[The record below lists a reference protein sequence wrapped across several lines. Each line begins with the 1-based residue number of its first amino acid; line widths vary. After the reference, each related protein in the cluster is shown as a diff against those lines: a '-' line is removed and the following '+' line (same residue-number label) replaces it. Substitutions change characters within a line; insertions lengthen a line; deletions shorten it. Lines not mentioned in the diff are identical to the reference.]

1 MCKGEWLLR
10 HYNEFKSRAEILT
23 ARLGQLKTNQEKER
37 VKNEWI
43 ISASLGKPQMEDYI
57 KGQGF
62 NSRTESIALNCESV
76 VSNELYNEKEA
87 IIHEIADLEY
97 CTRLCDSIL
106 LGLNE
111 SERWITITRFIEGKT
126 LDAMVESQPQGLCI
140 YSRQTM
146 GKRCKMIINRIDYM
160 LYGVDLPVSL
170 YNEKNQK
177 NEHRRE

>member
-43 ISASLGKPQMEDYI
+43 VSASLGKPPMEEYI
-57 KGQGF
+57 KGQGY

-76 VSNELYNEKEA
+76 VNNVLSNEKEA
-87 IIHEIADLEY
+87 IIREITDLEY
-97 CTRLCDSIL
+97 CTHLCDSIL

-111 SERWITITRFIEGKT
+111 SERWIVTTRFIEGKT
-126 LDAMVESQPQGLCI
+126 LDAMVESQPQGLYI

-146 GKRCKMIINRIDYM
+146 GKRCKMIIKKIDYM
-160 LYGVDLPVSL
+160 LYGIELPITL
-170 YNEKNQK
+170 YNEQNQK
-177 NEHRRE
+177 RNT